1 MLRDCS
7 KSKEIWKHLGISVEN
22 RSFFTSDLHTWLTTN
37 AAKNQVFLQNHPPWK
52 IVFMHA
58 IWLLWKQRN
67 KFIFQSSNLN
77 PNLTVHIVSQASDF
91 HWCAADWRA
100 INRFTMKDVI
110 WERPRR
116 GWWKL
121 NTDGSSLGNPGL
133 AGGGGLIRDEMG
145 SCVVGFSRN
154 IGVTSSFE
162 AELWALRDGL
172 SICVD
177 KNYSAI
183 EVELDAKAIIDIFLN
198 PNQSSSFISPLLDD
212 YRQLASLIP
221 RIQFKHCFREA
232 NRCADHLA
240 RKRTK
245 LCVQFFLFLKIHL

>member
-1 MLRDCS
+1 M
-7 KSKEIWKHLGISVEN
+7 
-22 RSFFTSDLHTWLTTN
+22 
-37 AAKNQVFLQNHPPWK
+37 
-52 IVFMHA
+52 
-58 IWLLWKQRN
+58 
-67 KFIFQSSNLN
+67 
-77 PNLTVHIVSQASDF
+77 
-91 HWCAADWRA
+91 
-100 INRFTMKDVI
+100 
-110 WERPRR
+110 
-116 GWWKL
+116 
-121 NTDGSSLGNPGL
+121 
-133 AGGGGLIRDEMG
+133 
-145 SCVVGFSRN
+145 GFSRN

-162 AELWALRDGL
+162 VELWALRDGL

-212 YRQLASLIP
+212 CRPLASLIP

-245 LCVQFFLFLKIHL
+245 LCAVFSLFENPPVDLLCL